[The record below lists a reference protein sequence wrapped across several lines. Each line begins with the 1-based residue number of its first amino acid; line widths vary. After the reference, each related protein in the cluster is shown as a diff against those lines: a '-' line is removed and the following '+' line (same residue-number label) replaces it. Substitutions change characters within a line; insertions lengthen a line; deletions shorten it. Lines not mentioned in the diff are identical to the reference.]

1 MQKIFCKFSE
11 FFCEIFSYR
20 KKLFL
25 KEEFYETWRTDGILI
40 KKRSWS
46 LQLFHRTDVLRES
59 ICFWK
64 RFHKKQYCTYK
75 KFFIYGRKKSKSWK
89 YSSEG
94 ILVLVKLQVKVLPL
108 EMNSLRD
115 ILKYL
120 TKVFCFTAIFLNL
133 KCIEWF
139 PRIFVF
145 CDHFN
150 SKNARKLNFHELL
163 YFYARKHVWQFYLKS
178 TEFTRN
184 CEFCSNLD
192 WGP

>member
-1 MQKIFCKFSE
+1 MRT
-11 FFCEIFSYR
+11 FFLWNISW
-20 KKLFL
+20 KLFL
-25 KEEFYETWRTDGILI
+25 KGEFYETWRTDGILI

-46 LQLFHRTDVLRES
+46 LQLFHRTDALTES
-59 ICFWK
+59 ICFWE

-75 KFFIYGRKKSKSWK
+75 TFFIYGRKKSNSWK

-94 ILVLVKLQVKVLPL
+94 ILVLVKLQVKGLPL
-108 EMNSLRD
+108 WLEVNSLRD

-120 TKVFCFTAIFLNL
+120 TKVKVFCFSTIFLNL
-133 KCIEWF
+133 KFIEWF
-139 PRIFVF
+139 PGMFAF

-150 SKNARKLNFHELL
+150 SKNARKLNIHELL
-163 YFYARKHVWQFYLKS
+163 YFYARNHVSQFYLKS
-178 TEFTRN
+178 AEFTRN